1 MCIVITLKQATIGRY
16 KKVSVLHQR
25 MARFETFKAVL
36 KARRYIS
43 NEVLYLSFEAPLS
56 FTFTAG
62 QFVIIKI
69 TNKGETKNRTYS
81 ILNPPS
87 ERGKVKLCAKII
99 DGGFASDV
107 FKNARIGDEF
117 EMQGPFGSFV
127 FDEKKAEKEGMQP
140 WLICTGAGVTP
151 LYSMLMEHAKN
162 NPAVSFTL
170 LFGCRTAGDILFHDE
185 LKKLANECRNF
196 TYLVTLSQEKWKGLQ
211 GRVQE
216 HLPKDLNNKIFYVCG
231 FKDMVLHTQQALKN
245 KGVSPENIK
254 VERYT

>member
-1 MCIVITLKQATIGRY
+1 
-16 KKVSVLHQR
+16 
-25 MARFETFKAVL
+25 MARFETFTAVL
-36 KARRYIS
+36 KESKYLS
-43 NEVLYLSFEAPLS
+43 NDVMYLSFDAPLS
-56 FTFTAG
+56 FTFTTG

-81 ILNPPS
+81 MLNPPS
-87 ERGKVKLCAKII
+87 ERGKVKFCAKII

-107 FKNARIGDEF
+107 FKKARSGDEF

-127 FDEKKAEKEGMQP
+127 FDGKKANKEGMEY
-140 WLICTGAGVTP
+140 WFICTGAGLTP
-151 LYSMLMEHAKN
+151 FYSMLMEHVKN
-162 NPAVSFTL
+162 NPTVSFTL
-170 LFGCRTAGDILFHDE
+170 LFGCRTVGDILFFDE

-216 HLPKDLNNKIFYVCG
+216 HLPKDFNGKKFYLCG
-231 FKDMVLHTQQALKN
+231 FKDMVLDTQQALKN
-245 KGVSPENIK
+245 KGISPENIK

>member
-1 MCIVITLKQATIGRY
+1 
-16 KKVSVLHQR
+16 
-25 MARFETFKAVL
+25 MAHFETFTAML
-36 KARRYIS
+36 K
-43 NEVLYLSFEAPLS
+43 EKKYLTADVMHLCFDAPFS
-56 FTFTAG
+56 FTFAAG

-87 ERGKVKLCAKII
+87 ERGKIELCAKII

-107 FKNARIGDEF
+107 FKNARTGDEF

-127 FDEKKAEKEGMQP
+127 FDEKKHGKDGTEH
-140 WLICTGAGVTP
+140 WFVCTGAGVTP

-162 NPAVSFTL
+162 KPAVSFTL
-170 LFGCRTAGDILFHDE
+170 LFGCRTVGDILFYDE
-185 LKKLANECRNF
+185 LKKLEKECPNF
-196 TYLVTLSQEKWKGLQ
+196 KYLVTLSQEKWSGLQ

-216 HLPKDLNNKIFYVCG
+216 HLPAELNNKMFYLCG
-231 FKDMVLHTQQALKN
+231 FKDMVLDTQQALKN
-245 KGVSPENIK
+245 RGVSPENIK

>member
-1 MCIVITLKQATIGRY
+1 
-16 KKVSVLHQR
+16 
-25 MARFETFKAVL
+25 MARFETFKAIL
-36 KARRYIS
+36 KEKKYLTAD
-43 NEVLYLSFEAPLS
+43 VMYLSFEAPLS

-69 TNKGETKNRTYS
+69 TNKGETKNRSYS
-81 ILNPPS
+81 ILNPPA
-87 ERGKVKLCAKII
+87 ERGKIKFCARII

-107 FKNARIGDEF
+107 LKNAKIGGEF

-127 FDEKKAEKEGMQP
+127 FDEKKADKEGMEH
-140 WLICTGAGVTP
+140 WFICTGAGLTP
-151 LYSMLMEHAKN
+151 FYSMLMEHAKN

-170 LFGCRTAGDILFHDE
+170 LFGCRTVGDILFYDE
-185 LKKLANECRNF
+185 LKKLANECHNF
-196 TYLVTLSQEKWKGLQ
+196 KYLVTLSQEKWNGLQ

-216 HLPKDLNNKIFYVCG
+216 HLPADLDNKRVYLCG
-231 FKDMVLHTQQALKN
+231 FKDMVLDTQQTLKN